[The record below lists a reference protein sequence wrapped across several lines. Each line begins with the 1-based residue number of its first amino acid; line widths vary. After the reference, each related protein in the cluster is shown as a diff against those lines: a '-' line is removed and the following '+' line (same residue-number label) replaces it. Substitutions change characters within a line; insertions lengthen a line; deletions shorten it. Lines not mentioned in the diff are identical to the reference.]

1 MNELNYG
8 LRIHTFQGQARTP
21 PRGNFRDRQQR
32 QPSTS
37 RPPPGPPTRGIQT
50 GKASHNTPRS
60 NRSKRPGIRPGSQ
73 PETRPR
79 TSRKPRRKNQQETT
93 GKNSEKT
100 RPVNEQKTGGKNQT
114 RRHDRQPN
122 PIPLNVATATTS
134 NTSQP
139 RQDRTRNKATIE
151 KQNQRDGPAENQGP
165 EESQDTRRE
174 EPEGRNPERRSTETN
189 LEEKD
194 AKASVG

>member
-1 MNELNYG
+1 MDFGSIPSRVRRARRPGETFAIANNGNRPPAG
-8 LRIHTFQGQARTP
+8 LP
-21 PRGNFRDRQQR
+21 PD
-32 QPSTS
+32 
-37 RPPPGPPTRGIQT
+37 PPPGESRQAKPATTHPDQT
-50 GKASHNTPRS
+50 GQ
-60 NRSKRPGIRPGSQ
+60 KRPGNRPGSQ

-151 KQNQRDGPAENQGP
+151 KQNQGDGPEENQGP
-165 EESQDTRRE
+165 GESQDTRRE